1 MATIKK
7 YVKCPHCGSG
17 CMTDVEISLVKFYPE
32 ENEVLQKEC
41 LRLQKRI
48 DNLQLKHDEGYL
60 SNWQLEETNNKL
72 STLKKI
78 LDILENHL

>member
-17 CMTDVEISLVKFYPE
+17 CMTDVEVSLVKFFPE
-32 ENEVLQKEC
+32 ENEILQNEC
-41 LRLQKRI
+41 LKLQKRI
-48 DNLQLKHDEGYL
+48 DKLQTKHDEGCL
-60 SNWQLEETNNKL
+60 SNWQLNETNNKL

-78 LDILENHL
+78 LDILEKHI

>member
-17 CMTDVEISLVKFYPE
+17 CMTDVEVSLVKFFPE
-32 ENEVLQKEC
+32 KKEVLQKEC
-41 LRLQKRI
+41 LRLRKRF

-72 STLKKI
+72 STLEKI